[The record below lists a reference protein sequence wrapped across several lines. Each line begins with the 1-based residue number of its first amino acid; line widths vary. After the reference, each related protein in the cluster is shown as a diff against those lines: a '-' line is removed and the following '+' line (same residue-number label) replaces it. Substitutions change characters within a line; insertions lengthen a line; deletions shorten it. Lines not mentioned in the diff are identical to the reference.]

1 MNTSWGDSETWIT
14 LYNAWQNFPPNA
26 LWASLLHLKFPSLA
40 FSPSQE
46 SLRFSACL
54 HDFSMPKFLQLSP
67 SFRSFP
73 SHPLQ
78 KPPLHFDGKIICSL
92 AWILPVFFSSI
103 HPRQHLG
110 LLTYKNVN
118 FITHLRMGDQ
128 GSLSSSSHS
137 ISSNLL
143 R

>member
-1 MNTSWGDSETWIT
+1 MKRELHCTTHGKISPQMLLEHLFFTS
-14 LYNAWQNFPPNA
+14 NFRP
-26 LWASLLHLKFPSLA
+26 W
-40 FSPSQE
+40 
-46 SLRFSACL
+46 
-54 HDFSMPKFLQLSP
+54 LSP
-67 SFRSFP
+67 PPRSLYGFLLVCMISLYQSSSNFLLPLRSFP

-92 AWILPVFFSSI
+92 AWILPVFFSNI

-118 FITHLRMGDQ
+118 IITNLRMGDQ
-128 GSLSSSSHS
+128 GSLSYSSHS
-137 ISSNLL
+137 ISTNLL